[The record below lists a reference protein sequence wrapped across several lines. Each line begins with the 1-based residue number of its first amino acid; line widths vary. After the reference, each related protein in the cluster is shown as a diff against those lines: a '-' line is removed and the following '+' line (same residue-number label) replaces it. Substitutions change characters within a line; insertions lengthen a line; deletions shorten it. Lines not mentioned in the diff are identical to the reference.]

1 MLKAYRIISYLLIVV
16 AFFIGLGVMML
27 LGAAFSN
34 PAILLSVFVAAAV
47 VLYSFSSFQF
57 LNKGIRRG
65 EKMKPSRKDFIKV
78 NAYVSLFFGVMNI
91 VQTVTIIAE
100 PVLLKEVI
108 SQVAAMPEAG
118 INFSKDQLFN
128 IMQSLV
134 WFLLIYAVALVV
146 HIQFSFRLLKIYAAV
161 FDPSRD
167 VE

>member
-1 MLKAYRIISYLLIVV
+1 MLKTYRIISYLLIVV

-57 LNKGIRRG
+57 LNKGIRG
-65 EKMKPSRKDFIKV
+65 GQKLKPGRKDFIKV
-78 NAYVSLFFGVMNI
+78 NAYVSLFFGVMNL
-91 VQTVTIIAE
+91 VQTITIIAE
-100 PVLLKEVI
+100 PALLREVI
-108 SQVAAMPEAG
+108 NQVAAMPASG
-118 INFSKDQLFN
+118 MNFSKDQLFN
-128 IMQSLV
+128 IMQGLV

-161 FDPSRD
+161 FDHSRD

>member
-1 MLKAYRIISYLLIVV
+1 MLKAYRLLSYLLIVV
-16 AFFIGLGVMML
+16 ALFIGLGVMML

-65 EKMKPSRKDFIKV
+65 EKLKPSRKDFIKV

-91 VQTVTIIAE
+91 VQTVTIIVE
-100 PVLLKEVI
+100 PTLFREVI
-108 SQVAAMPEAG
+108 NQVAQIPETG
-118 INFSKDQLFN
+118 KSFSKDQLYT
-128 IMQSLV
+128 IIQSIV

-146 HIQFSFRLLKIYAAV
+146 HIQFSFRLLKIYASV

>member
-100 PVLLKEVI
+100 PVMLREVI
-108 SQVAAMPEAG
+108 NQVAQIPETG
-118 INFSKDQLFN
+118 MNFSKDQLFN

-161 FDPSRD
+161 FDASRD
-167 VE
+167 AE